1 MQSATSLD
9 RLDFRI
15 LLYLQR
21 KGHCSNVEL
30 ANAVGL
36 SPSPCLLRTKRL
48 QECGIIRGH
57 RLEIALDKLGE
68 HVVVFSEVTLQ
79 SHRIADFKQFELE
92 VQKYPEI
99 VECYNVSG
107 GYDYLIKVVAPSI
120 LYFQSLMDSMIEQE
134 IGIAKFA
141 SRIVLREPFDR
152 RTEPLEAILLRRK
165 WSERR

>member
-1 MQSATSLD
+1 MQPTIPLD

-30 ANAVGL
+30 ADAVGL

-57 RLEIALDKLGE
+57 RLDIALEKLGD
-68 HVVVFSEVTLQ
+68 HVVVFCELTLQ
-79 SHRIADFKQFELE
+79 SHQIADFKKFERE
-92 VQKYPEI
+92 AGQHPEI

-107 GYDYLIKVVAPSI
+107 GYDYLLKVIAPSVM
-120 LYFQSLMDSMIEQE
+120 YFQSLMDTLIERNV
-134 IGIAKFA
+134 GIQKFA
-141 SRIVLREPFDR
+141 SRIVLRKPFDQR
-152 RTEPLEAILLRRK
+152 VEPIEAITLRKR
-165 WSERR
+165 WGE